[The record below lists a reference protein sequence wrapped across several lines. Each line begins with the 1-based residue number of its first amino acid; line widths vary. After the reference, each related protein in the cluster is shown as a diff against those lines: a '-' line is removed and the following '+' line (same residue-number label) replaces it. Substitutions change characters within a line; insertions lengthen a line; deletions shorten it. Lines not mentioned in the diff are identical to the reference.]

1 MLFKA
6 PPTLDAPLTRAT
18 RLPRDA
24 QSSRERDAVEEDV
37 QSDSDYQSM
46 RRYVRQ
52 SGLAHGTTRFEVSKV
67 VLGAFHVSRLTVVAL
82 NERQHAHDGRHHGRI
97 EHPLPLKNY
106 RLALHGRRLALD
118 DQLDGLSP
126 LISGRMRGHLVLRS
140 YAPSRTLFSL
150 DHCRRLVPRTPP
162 STPAFIL
169 HRRSCPFRL
178 FLVSPPLS
186 GSPSRG
192 GSMLSFPR
200 RVHALLPAAGPCSP
214 SRGGSMLSFPRRVQA
229 RMTPART
236 NNVDNRRMSAPNARA
251 SAPFNFKVL
260 SNSIKVESS
269 FNKDLSNFNKD
280 LSSFNKDLSS
290 FNNNLSSF

>member
-126 LISGRMRGHLVLRS
+126 LISG
-140 YAPSRTLFSL
+140 PSRTLFSL

-192 GSMLSFPR
+192 GSM
-200 RVHALLPAAGPCSP
+200 H
-214 SRGGSMLSFPRRVQA
+214 SFPRRVQA

-236 NNVDNRRMSAPNARA
+236 NDVDNRRMSAPNARA

-290 FNNNLSSF
+290 FNNNLSSFKVGSSFVKVKLSFIEVQSNRVKG